1 MADESAT
8 ADQQITFT
16 IKSSSDQKH
25 VVTVSLASTVGDLK
39 QKLAAADYAN
49 IPVERQRLI
58 YSLSLI
64 HI

>member
-1 MADESAT
+1 MADESAP
-8 ADQQITFT
+8 ADQQVTFT

-39 QKLAAADYAN
+39 QKLATTDYAN

-58 YSLSLI
+58 STLR
-64 HI
+64 